1 MAGFYSKGLEVAL
14 KAVTG
19 DTAAPTGTL
28 KGAFMATTYTQ
39 DQEADQFWSDVSGSL
54 ASGTSLQTIA
64 GLNIRVDTANNRIEI
79 DFTDPTEAGV
89 SASTNQFL
97 LFMDTGTAAT
107 SPLIANGALS
117 TTLNPENGTL
127 TLIVNVEGLAA
138 VNY

>member
-1 MAGFYSKGLEVAL
+1 MAGFYSKGLEVAV

-28 KGAFMATTYTQ
+28 KGAFMATGYTQ

>member
-1 MAGFYSKGLEVAL
+1 MVVESVSAVAT
-14 KAVTG
+14 AADTTPVVVT
-19 DTAAPTGTL
+19 APTGTL

>member
-1 MAGFYSKGLEVAL
+1 MAGFYSKGLEVAV

>member
-1 MAGFYSKGLEVAL
+1 MAGFYSKGLEVAV

-28 KGAFMATTYTQ
+28 KGAFMATGYTQ
-39 DQEADQFWSDVSGSL
+39 DREADQFWSDVSGSL